1 VFNPVVEYG
10 GETWKEDRQTD
21 RQTERS
27 GINKNISALTE
38 GDNFA

>member
-1 VFNPVVEYG
+1 MVVRLG
-10 GETWKEDRQTD
+10 KKTD